1 MRSKKLAGST
11 KPTAATQ
18 RYIDIAQIQ
27 EDVVVMKDGTMRAVI
42 LTSSLNFSLK
52 SEQEQNATV
61 SSYVQFLNSLKFPIQ
76 IVIQSR
82 KLNIDNYINK
92 LQQQEKELT
101 NDLLR
106 LQIAD
111 YRNYVKELIE
121 LSEIMSKRFYVV
133 VPYAPLADGQRSFMD
148 RLQTLFIP
156 ATRVTL
162 QREKFIDRKK
172 ELMGRVDL
180 VLSGLYGM
188 GLNAQPLNT
197 QQLIE
202 LYYES
207 YNPELAEQQKLA
219 DLKEMDVEQLSG
231 MI

>member
-1 MRSKKLAGST
+1 MRSKKLAGN
-11 KPTAATQ
+11 KPNAATQ
-18 RYIDIAQIQ
+18 RYIDISQIQ
-27 EDVVVMKDGTMRAVI
+27 EDVVVMKDGTLRSVI

-61 SSYVQFLNSLKFPIQ
+61 SYYVQFLNSLKFPIQ

-82 KLNIDNYINK
+82 KLNIDNYISR
-92 LQQQEKELT
+92 LEQQEKSLS
-101 NDLLR
+101 NDLLK

-111 YRNYVKELIE
+111 YRNYIKELIE

-133 VPYAPLADGQRSFMD
+133 VPYAPLADKQRGFMD
-148 RLQTLFIP
+148 RLQNLFIP
-156 ATRVTL
+156 ASRVTL
-162 QREKFIDRKK
+162 QRDRFIERKK
-172 ELMGRVDL
+172 ELQSRVDL
-180 VLSGLYGM
+180 VLSGLFGM

-207 YNPELAEQQKLA
+207 YNPELAEQQKLTN
-219 DLKEMDVEQLSG
+219 LKEMDVEQVAG

>member
-1 MRSKKLAGST
+1 MRSKKLAGN
-11 KPTAATQ
+11 KPSASTQ

-27 EDVVVMKDGTMRAVI
+27 DDVVVMKDGTMRAVI

-61 SSYVQFLNSLKFPIQ
+61 SSYTQFLNSLKFPIQ

-82 KLNIDNYINK
+82 KLNIDNYIASLDQK
-92 LQQQEKELT
+92 YREQT
-101 NDLLR
+101 NDLLK

-111 YRNYVKELIE
+111 YRNFVAELVE
-121 LSEIMSKRFYVV
+121 LGEIMSKRFYVV
-133 VPYAPLADGQRSFMD
+133 VPYAPGQDTQRSFMD
-148 RLQTLFIP
+148 RFQSLFIP

-162 QREKFIDRKK
+162 QRNKFLERRKL
-172 ELMGRVDL
+172 LMQRVDL
-180 VLSGLYGM
+180 VLSGLQGM
-188 GLNAQPLNT
+188 GLNSVVLNT
-197 QQLIE
+197 QNLIE

-207 YNPELAEQQKLA
+207 YNPDVSEQQRIKDVNKL
-219 DLKEMDVEQLSG
+219 DVEQVTG

>member
-1 MRSKKLAGST
+1 MRSKKLAGN
-11 KPTAATQ
+11 KPAASTQ

-27 EDVVVMKDGTMRAVI
+27 DDVVVMKDGTLRAVI

-61 SSYVQFLNSLKFPIQ
+61 SSYTQFLNSLKFPIQ

-82 KLNIDNYINK
+82 KLNIDNYIASLDQK
-92 LQQQEKELT
+92 YREQT
-101 NDLLR
+101 NDLLK

-111 YRNYVKELIE
+111 YRNFVAELVE
-121 LSEIMSKRFYVV
+121 LGEIMSKRFYVV
-133 VPYAPLADGQRSFMD
+133 VPYAPGQDTQRGFMD
-148 RLQTLFIP
+148 RFQSLFIP

-162 QREKFIDRKK
+162 QRKKFLERRKV
-172 ELMGRVDL
+172 LMQRVDL
-180 VLSGLYGM
+180 VLSGLQGM
-188 GLNAQPLNT
+188 GLNSVVLNT
-197 QQLIE
+197 QNLIE

-207 YNPELAEQQKLA
+207 YNPDISEQQRIKDVNKL
-219 DLKEMDVEQLSG
+219 DVEQVTG

>member
-1 MRSKKLAGST
+1 MRSKKLAGNR
-11 KPTAATQ
+11 PTAATQ
-18 RYIDIAQIQ
+18 RYIDISQIQ
-27 EDVVVMKDGTMRAVI
+27 EDVVVMKDGTLRSVI

-82 KLNIDNYINK
+82 KLNVDNYLNK
-92 LQQQEKELT
+92 LQQKEKELT
-101 NDLLR
+101 NELLR
-106 LQIAD
+106 FQIAD

-133 VPYAPLADGQRSFMD
+133 VPYAPLADKQRGVMD
-148 RLQTLFIP
+148 RLQNLFIP
-156 ATRVTL
+156 ATQVTL
-162 QREKFIDRKK
+162 QRDRFIERKK
-172 ELMGRVDL
+172 DLMSRVDL
-180 VLSGLYGM
+180 VLSGLFGM

-219 DLKEMDVEQLSG
+219 NLKDMDVEQVAG

>member
-1 MRSKKLAGST
+1 MRSKKLAGNKPST
-11 KPTAATQ
+11 STQ

-27 EDVVVMKDGTMRAVI
+27 DDVVVMKDGTLRSVI

-61 SSYVQFLNSLKFPIQ
+61 SSYTQFLNSLKFPVQ

-82 KLNIDNYINK
+82 KLNIDNYLASLDQKHREQTN
-92 LQQQEKELT
+92 EL
-101 NDLLR
+101 LK

-111 YRNYVKELIE
+111 YRNFVAELIE
-121 LSEIMSKRFYVV
+121 LGEIMSKRFYVV
-133 VPYAPLADGQRSFMD
+133 VPYAPGTDSQRGFMD
-148 RLQTLFIP
+148 RVQSLFIP

-162 QREKFIDRKK
+162 QRSKFLERRRA
-172 ELMGRVDL
+172 LLQRVDQ
-180 VLSGLYGM
+180 VLSGLQGM
-188 GLNAQPLNT
+188 GLNSVVLNT
-197 QQLIE
+197 QNLIE

-207 YNPELAEQQKLA
+207 YNPDISEQQRIK
-219 DLKEMDVEQLSG
+219 DINKQDVEQLTG

>member
-1 MRSKKLAGST
+1 MRSKKLAGN
-11 KPTAATQ
+11 KPAASTQ

-27 EDVVVMKDGTMRAVI
+27 DDVVVMKDGTLRAVI

-61 SSYVQFLNSLKFPIQ
+61 SSYTQFLNSLKFPIQ

-82 KLNIDNYINK
+82 KLNIDNYIASLDQK
-92 LQQQEKELT
+92 YREQT
-101 NDLLR
+101 NDLLK

-111 YRNYVKELIE
+111 YRNFVAELVE
-121 LSEIMSKRFYVV
+121 LGEIMSKRFYVV
-133 VPYAPLADGQRSFMD
+133 VPYAPGQDAQRGFMD
-148 RLQTLFIP
+148 RFQSLFIP

-162 QREKFIDRKK
+162 QRKKFLERRKV
-172 ELMGRVDL
+172 LMQRVDL
-180 VLSGLYGM
+180 VLSGLQGM
-188 GLNAQPLNT
+188 GLNSVVLNT
-197 QQLIE
+197 QNLIE

-207 YNPELAEQQKLA
+207 YNPDISEQQRIKDVNKL
-219 DLKEMDVEQLSG
+219 DVEQVTG